1 MERFRRLGYG
11 FRLSIKVEQ
20 TFTMIVSIRF
30 FLGLLV
36 CLSMGMAQAITFR
49 ASIDESKW
57 VLESSKFECKLSQ
70 NIPAFGIGEFLHE
83 AGVEPLFTLKPTQRL
98 AIKRKAMLVVE
109 ASPWQPGIATAVI
122 GPLEAGRVLKTN
134 AIYAGQMLV
143 SLYKGMSPTF
153 TVDKWMNSTDQLR
166 VALSAANFKGAYNDY
181 ISCVA
186 GLLPANYR
194 QVARTAVLFPPAAWT
209 LSDATRERLD
219 LIAFYVK
226 EDKSVSAIYIDG
238 HSDSGGRRL
247 LNRDLSK
254 LRAEEVTRYLV
265 SMGVEDSMITTRY
278 HGERYPVVPNTS
290 KTNQA
295 RNRRVTIRLDKN

>member
-1 MERFRRLGYG
+1 M
-11 FRLSIKVEQ
+11 
-20 TFTMIVSIRF
+20 VSNLKYIS
-30 FLGLLV
+30 LL
-36 CLSMGMAQAITFR
+36 CLFVLVSTAQAVTFR

-70 NIPAFGIGEFLHE
+70 QIPAFGIGEFLHE

-98 AIKRKAMLVVE
+98 AIKRQAILVVE
-109 ASPWQPGIATAVI
+109 ASPWQPGIPTSVV

-143 SLYKGMSPTF
+143 ALYKGMSPTF
-153 TVDKWMNSTDQLR
+153 TVDRWMNSDDQLR
-166 VALSAANFKGAYNDY
+166 VALSAANFKAAYRDY

-194 QVARTAVLFPPAAWT
+194 QVARTAVLFPPAAWS
-209 LSDATRERLD
+209 LSDATRERLE
-219 LIAFYVK
+219 LIAFYVQ
-226 EDKSVSAIYIDG
+226 EDKSVTAIYIDG

-254 LRAEEVTRYLV
+254 QRAEEVTRYLISLGV
-265 SMGVEDSMITTRY
+265 DESMVTTRY
-278 HGERYPVVPNTS
+278 HGERYPVVPNTT
-290 KTNQA
+290 KTNRA
-295 RNRRVTIRLDKN
+295 RNRRVTIRLDRE

>member
-1 MERFRRLGYG
+1 MVMKLRLVIA
-11 FRLSIKVEQ
+11 LLL
-20 TFTMIVSIRF
+20 VSIS
-30 FLGLLV
+30 GLLHAV
-36 CLSMGMAQAITFR
+36 TFR

-70 NIPAFGIGEFLHE
+70 EIPAFGIGEFLHE
-83 AGVEPLFTLKPTQRL
+83 AGSEPLFTLKPTQRL
-98 AIKRKAMLVVE
+98 AIKRPAMLVVE
-109 ASPWQPGIATAVI
+109 ASPWQPGIPTSVV
-122 GPLEAGRVLKTN
+122 GPLEADRVLKTN
-134 AIYAGQMLV
+134 AAYAGQMLV

-153 TVDKWMNSTDQLR
+153 TVDKWMNSEDILR

-186 GLLPANYR
+186 GLLPANFR

-209 LSDATRERLD
+209 LSDATKERLE
-219 LIAFYVK
+219 LISFYVQ

-254 LRAEEVTRYLV
+254 QRAEEVTRYLV
-265 SMGVEDSMITTRY
+265 SLGVDESMITTRY

-290 KTNQA
+290 QKNKA
-295 RNRRVTIRLDKN
+295 RNRRVTIRLDKESN

>member
-1 MERFRRLGYG
+1 MFAL
-11 FRLSIKVEQ
+11 
-20 TFTMIVSIRF
+20 VST
-30 FLGLLV
+30 
-36 CLSMGMAQAITFR
+36 AQAVTFR

-70 NIPAFGIGEFLHE
+70 QIPAFGIGEFLHE

-98 AIKRKAMLVVE
+98 AIKRQAILVVE
-109 ASPWQPGIATAVI
+109 ASPWQPGIPTSVV

-143 SLYKGMSPTF
+143 ALYKGMSPTF
-153 TVDKWMNSTDQLR
+153 TVDRWMNSADQLR
-166 VALSAANFKGAYNDY
+166 VALSAANFKAAYRDY

-194 QVARTAVLFPPAAWT
+194 QVARTAVLFPPAAWS
-209 LSDATRERLD
+209 LSDATRERLE
-219 LIAFYVK
+219 LIAFYVQ
-226 EDKSVSAIYIDG
+226 EDKSVTAIYIDG

-254 LRAEEVTRYLV
+254 QRAEEVTRYLTSLGV
-265 SMGVEDSMITTRY
+265 DESMVTTRY
-278 HGERYPVVPNTS
+278 HGERYPVVPNTT
-290 KTNQA
+290 KTNRA
-295 RNRRVTIRLDKN
+295 RNRRVTIRLDRE

>member
-1 MERFRRLGYG
+1 M
-11 FRLSIKVEQ
+11 IA
-20 TFTMIVSIRF
+20 TMKLLLIAYLCVFVSS
-30 FLGLLV
+30 L
-36 CLSMGMAQAITFR
+36 QAITFR

-70 NIPAFGIGEFLHE
+70 DIPAFGIGEFLHE

-98 AIKRKAMLVVE
+98 AIKSKAMLVVE
-109 ASPWQPGIATAVI
+109 ASPWQPGIATSVI
-122 GPLEAGRVLKTN
+122 GALEAGRILKTN
-134 AIYAGQMLV
+134 AAYAGQMLV

-153 TVDKWMNSTDQLR
+153 TVDRWMNSEDQLR
-166 VALSAANFKGAYNDY
+166 VALSAANFKAAYNDY

-186 GLLPANYR
+186 GLLPANFR

-209 LSDATRERLD
+209 LSDATRERLE
-219 LIAFYVK
+219 LIAFYVQ

-254 LRAEEVTRYLV
+254 QRAEEVTRYLK
-265 SMGVEDSMITTRY
+265 SLGVDESMITTRY

-290 KTNQA
+290 KTNRA
-295 RNRRVTIRLDKN
+295 RNRRVTIRLDKES

>member
-1 MERFRRLGYG
+1 MIA
-11 FRLSIKVEQ
+11 SIKLI
-20 TFTMIVSIRF
+20 TFV
-30 FLGLLV
+30 LLAT
-36 CLSMGMAQAITFR
+36 LISAAQAITFR
-49 ASIDESKW
+49 ASIEESKW

-109 ASPWQPGIATAVI
+109 ASPWQPGMPTNVI
-122 GPLEAGRVLKTN
+122 GPLEAGRTLKTN
-134 AIYAGQMLV
+134 AAYAGEMLV

-153 TVDKWMNSTDQLR
+153 TVDRWMNSSDQLR
-166 VALSAANFKGAYNDY
+166 VALSAANFKAAYSDY

-209 LSDATRERLD
+209 LSDATRERLE
-219 LIAFYVK
+219 LIAFYVQ
-226 EDKSVSAIYIDG
+226 EDKSVTSIFIDG

-254 LRAEEVTRYLV
+254 LRAEEVTRYLI
-265 SMGVEDSMITTRY
+265 SQGIEESMITTRY

-290 KTNQA
+290 KSNRA
-295 RNRRVTIRLDKN
+295 RNRRVTIRLDKE

>member
-1 MERFRRLGYG
+1 M
-11 FRLSIKVEQ
+11 
-20 TFTMIVSIRF
+20 VSNLKFIT
-30 FLGLLV
+30 LL
-36 CLSMGMAQAITFR
+36 CLFALVSTAQAVTFR

-70 NIPAFGIGEFLHE
+70 QIPAFGIGEFLHE

-98 AIKRKAMLVVE
+98 AIKRQAILVVE
-109 ASPWQPGIATAVI
+109 ASPWQPGIPTSVV

-143 SLYKGMSPTF
+143 ALYKGMSPTF
-153 TVDKWMNSTDQLR
+153 TVDRWMNSADQLR
-166 VALSAANFKGAYNDY
+166 VALSAANFKAAYRDY

-194 QVARTAVLFPPAAWT
+194 QVARTAVLFPPAAWS
-209 LSDATRERLD
+209 LSDATRERLE
-219 LIAFYVK
+219 LIAFYVQ
-226 EDKSVSAIYIDG
+226 EDKSVTAIYIDG

-254 LRAEEVTRYLV
+254 QRAEEVTRYLTSLGV
-265 SMGVEDSMITTRY
+265 DESMVTTRY
-278 HGERYPVVPNTS
+278 HGERYPVVPNTT
-290 KTNQA
+290 KTNRA
-295 RNRRVTIRLDKN
+295 RNRRVTIRLDRE

>member
-1 MERFRRLGYG
+1 MMASVKFL
-11 FRLSIKVEQ
+11 F
-20 TFTMIVSIRF
+20 FTV
-30 FLGLLV
+30 L
-36 CLSMGMAQAITFR
+36 CLCVTSLQAITFR

-70 NIPAFGIGEFLHE
+70 DIPAFGIGEFLHE

-98 AIKRKAMLVVE
+98 AIKSKAMLVVE
-109 ASPWQPGIATAVI
+109 ASPWQPGIATSVI
-122 GPLEAGRVLKTN
+122 GALEAGRTLKTN
-134 AIYAGQMLV
+134 ATYAGQMLV

-153 TVDKWMNSTDQLR
+153 TVDRWMNSEDQLR
-166 VALSAANFKGAYNDY
+166 VALSAANFKAAYNDY

-186 GLLPANYR
+186 GLLPANFR

-209 LSDATRERLD
+209 LSDATRERLE
-219 LIAFYVK
+219 LIAFYVQ

-254 LRAEEVTRYLV
+254 QRAEEVTRYLK
-265 SMGVEDSMITTRY
+265 SLGVDESMITTRY

-290 KTNQA
+290 KTNRA
-295 RNRRVTIRLDKN
+295 RNRRVTIRLDKES

>member
-1 MERFRRLGYG
+1 MLAKLR
-11 FRLSIKVEQ
+11 
-20 TFTMIVSIRF
+20 
-30 FLGLLV
+30 LLV
-36 CLSMGMAQAITFR
+36 LVAFCSLAMGLQAITFR

-57 VLESSKFECKLSQ
+57 VLEASKFECKLSQ
-70 NIPAFGIGEFLHE
+70 DIPAFGVGEFLHE

-109 ASPWQPGIATAVI
+109 ASPWQPGIATSVI
-122 GPLEAGRVLKTN
+122 GPLEAGRTLKTN
-134 AIYAGQMLV
+134 ATYAGQMLV
-143 SLYKGMSPTF
+143 SLFKGMSPTF
-153 TVDKWMNSTDQLR
+153 TVDKWMNSADQLR
-166 VALSAANFKGAYNDY
+166 VALSAANFKAAYNDY

-209 LSDATRERLD
+209 LSDATRERLE

-265 SMGVEDSMITTRY
+265 SLGVDESMVTTRY

-290 KTNQA
+290 KKNRA

>member
-1 MERFRRLGYG
+1 MVAYSKFVTILCM
-11 FRLSIKVEQ
+11 FML
-20 TFTMIVSIRF
+20 VSA
-30 FLGLLV
+30 
-36 CLSMGMAQAITFR
+36 AQAVTFR
-49 ASIDESKW
+49 ASIDESEW

-70 NIPAFGIGEFLHE
+70 QIPAFGIGEFLHE

-98 AIKRKAMLVVE
+98 AIKRNATLVVE
-109 ASPWQPGIATAVI
+109 ASPWQPGVATSVI
-122 GPLEAGRVLKTN
+122 GSLEAGRVLKTN
-134 AIYAGQMLV
+134 AAYAGQMLV

-153 TVDKWMNSTDQLR
+153 TVDRWMNSDDQLR
-166 VALSAANFKGAYNDY
+166 VALSAANFKAAYRDY

-209 LSDATRERLD
+209 LSDATRERLE
-219 LIAFYVK
+219 LIAFYVQ
-226 EDKSVSAIYIDG
+226 EDKSVTAIYIDG

-254 LRAEEVTRYLV
+254 QRAEEVTRYLISQGV
-265 SMGVEDSMITTRY
+265 DESMVTTRY

-290 KTNQA
+290 KTNRA
-295 RNRRVTIRLDKN
+295 RNRRVTIRLDRE

>member
-1 MERFRRLGYG
+1 MMACIKLISFVL
-11 FRLSIKVEQ
+11 LSTVIS
-20 TFTMIVSIRF
+20 T
-30 FLGLLV
+30 
-36 CLSMGMAQAITFR
+36 AQAITFR

-98 AIKRKAMLVVE
+98 AIKRKAVLVVE
-109 ASPWQPGIATAVI
+109 ASPWQPGMPTSVI
-122 GPLEAGRVLKTN
+122 GPLEAGRTLKTN
-134 AIYAGQMLV
+134 AAYAGEMLV

-153 TVDKWMNSTDQLR
+153 TVDGWMNSSDQLR
-166 VALSAANFKGAYNDY
+166 VALSAANFKAAYSDY

-209 LSDATRERLD
+209 LSDSTRERLE
-219 LIAFYVK
+219 LIAFYVQ

-254 LRAEEVTRYLV
+254 ARAEEVTRYLI
-265 SMGVEDSMITTRY
+265 SLGIEESMITTRY

-290 KTNQA
+290 KSNRA
-295 RNRRVTIRLDKN
+295 RNRRVTIRLDKEQ